1 MSSTTVLAPRV
12 LTAPAVEPTV
22 EPAVTPDLPVDPAE
36 VDVLGLDAAGTL
48 GFVVERRR
56 RQDAAAA
63 EELRAVTH
71 WAELHRVGPG
81 EGIGAVDPE
90 IGTAVRRRAD
100 ADADAAGLTGRV
112 GVEGELRLAGQGAF
126 RVAEFAVAELAATLG
141 LSEPAARGYV
151 GQAVELRDRLPRC
164 WDRVMTGSLP
174 AWKARQVAEQTIPL
188 TAAAADWVDTQ
199 LASY

>member
-12 LTAPAVEPTV
+12 STAPAVEPTV
-22 EPAVTPDLPVDPAE
+22 EPVAGGSE
-36 VDVLGLDAAGTL
+36 GDVLGLDAAGTL

-56 RQDAAAA
+56 RQDVAAA

-81 EGIGAVDPE
+81 EGVGAVDPE
-90 IGTAVRRRAD
+90 IGLAVRRRAD

-141 LSEPAARGYV
+141 LSEPA
-151 GQAVELRDRLPRC
+151 
-164 WDRVMTGSLP
+164 
-174 AWKARQVAEQTIPL
+174 
-188 TAAAADWVDTQ
+188 
-199 LASY
+199 